1 MLAQGTPDLTGT
13 TPGEYRNL
21 YRQSTSNPDSLVAML
36 TSGNSMPTCS
46 PGVGFSDLKVT
57 YAGASTDLSRIF
69 LEVTDALTAESSGV
83 CGQTNLYEGFAGG
96 LRSVN
101 VPPGGGGS
109 LPGAVFGSGPLL
121 KSGNP
126 NNVSQIVTHAI
137 ADDGSRAFF
146 TGADGHLYVRSDG
159 TTTVEVPGPGN
170 CNVATPL
177 AERVCFLTASADGS
191 SVLLSNGKI
200 YGANGVGTAYEYSG
214 DLTQGQ
220 GGFLGIAGQSE
231 DLSHLYFVDT
241 ANLTGGEENGQ
252 GAVAEAGKP
261 NLYSLGDENT
271 HFVATLSSGDSN
283 QEKGDWVAA
292 PSIRTAEASPS
303 GRWAAFLSVAPL
315 TGFEN
320 LGRKEVFL
328 YDSQTRE
335 LTCASC
341 NPSGARP
348 VGDAVLPIN
357 FLSQARYLTDAGRLF
372 FDTGD
377 RLVPGDTNG
386 KVEDVYEHEPQGM
399 GGCSRPDGCLHLI
412 SSGRGSSDSNFLTMD
427 ETGDNVF
434 FTTGNRLVAADK
446 DELID
451 LYDARVGGG
460 FSESQPPVECKG
472 EACQQAPVPPV
483 QPMPSSMGLPAESNV
498 KPGRQTGC
506 KKGKVKRNGRCV
518 KKRRNHKGNK
528 HKKREA
534 RHERKGDN

>member
-1 MLAQGTPDLTGT
+1 MSPRLSLTQLQMMG
-13 TPGEYRNL
+13 
-21 YRQSTSNPDSLVAML
+21 
-36 TSGNSMPTCS
+36 
-46 PGVGFSDLKVT
+46 
-57 YAGASTDLSRIF
+57 
-69 LEVTDALTAESSGV
+69 
-83 CGQTNLYEGFAGG
+83 
-96 LRSVN
+96 
-101 VPPGGGGS
+101 
-109 LPGAVFGSGPLL
+109 
-121 KSGNP
+121 
-126 NNVSQIVTHAI
+126 
-137 ADDGSRAFF
+137 
-146 TGADGHLYVRSDG
+146 
-159 TTTVEVPGPGN
+159 PGPSSPAQTAIFASR
-170 CNVATPL
+170 VTERPPSKYLAPATAMWDAAGRTGL
-177 AERVCFLTASADGS
+177 LLTASADGS

-271 HFVATLSSGDSN
+271 HFVATLSSGDGN

-292 PSIRTAEASPS
+292 PSLITAEASPS

-451 LYDARVGGG
+451 LYDARVGGRLLRISAAG
-460 FSESQPPVECKG
+460 RMQGGSVSAGSRP
-472 EACQQAPVPPV
+472 ACAADALEHGSSRRKQRQA
-483 QPMPSSMGLPAESNV
+483 
-498 KPGRQTGC
+498 R
-506 KKGKVKRNGRCV
+506 
-518 KKRRNHKGNK
+518 
-528 HKKREA
+528 
-534 RHERKGDN
+534 